1 MKNPY
6 STITGIALAIV
17 SIISAVGL
25 INSDQA
31 VGLTELIPTIVTAIG
46 SLISL
51 FKAKDGDASITGNL

>member
-25 INSDQA
+25 ITSEQA
-31 VGLTELIPTIVTAIG
+31 VGLTELIPTLVTSVGAI
-46 SLISL
+46 ISL
-51 FKAKDGDASITGNL
+51 FKAKDGTASITGNL